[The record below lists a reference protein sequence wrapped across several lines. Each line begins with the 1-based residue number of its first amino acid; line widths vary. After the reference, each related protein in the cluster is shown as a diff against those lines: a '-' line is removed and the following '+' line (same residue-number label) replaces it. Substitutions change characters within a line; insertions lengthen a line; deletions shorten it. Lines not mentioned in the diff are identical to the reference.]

1 MGTPTALVIGAGI
14 AGPALALFLRRAGYE
29 VALHEARPADRA
41 ATGSYFTL
49 AAEGRAVLDR
59 LGLADEADRTGFPTR
74 SMEFLDH
81 RGRFLGANPAPST
94 LVRRDLLSALLHRA
108 AARAGIRVVHGSRL
122 TAVEPEPG
130 PTGGSPAHGGSVP
143 RPVAR
148 FADGSRMEAD
158 VVVGCD
164 GIHSAVRASL
174 LPAGPGPRFT
184 GVVDGGGIAR
194 LPEPPPCDGTMR
206 LTFGRR
212 AFFAWQALPDGD
224 VAWFQNT
231 RVATP
236 DEVPPAL
243 WHEQLLALHAGD
255 HPPLTALIAATAGR
269 VHRWPVHELPPLP
282 RWSRGA
288 VGLIGDAAHATGPH
302 DGQGASMALE
312 DARVLSAC
320 LAACPTGG
328 ASPAQAL
335 RRYEELRRPLVEEI
349 IRRSDRT
356 GRHKFPS
363 SERAR
368 EVRDQLLPHLL
379 RRTTSSPPTGGH
391 AR

>member
-14 AGPALALFLRRAGYE
+14 AGPALALFLWRAGYE
-29 VALHEARPADRA
+29 VVLHEARPAGTV

-49 AAEGRAVLDR
+49 AAEGRAVLAR
-59 LGLADEADRTGFPTR
+59 LGLAVEADQAGFLTR
-74 SMEFLDH
+74 RMEFLDH
-81 RGRFLGANPAPST
+81 RGRVLGANPSPST
-94 LVRRDLLSALLHRA
+94 LVRRDLLSDLLRRA
-108 AARAGIRVVHGSRL
+108 AARAGIQVVHGSRL
-122 TAVEPEPG
+122 TAVEPGLDAPG
-130 PTGGSPAHGGSVP
+130 GGPSSGRSFI

-148 FADGSRMEAD
+148 FADGSLTEAD
-158 VVVGCD
+158 LVVGCD
-164 GIHSAVRASL
+164 GIHSSVRAAV
-174 LPAGPGPRFT
+174 LPSGPGPRFT

-194 LPEPPPCDGTMR
+194 LPDPPPCDGTMR
-206 LTFGRR
+206 LIFGRR
-212 AFFAWQALPDGD
+212 AFFAWQTLPDGD

-231 RVATP
+231 RVPTP
-236 DEVPPAL
+236 DEVPASL
-243 WHEQLLALHAGD
+243 WRERLLALHAGD
-255 HPPLTALIAATAGR
+255 HPLLTAVIAATAGP
-269 VHRWPVHELPPLP
+269 VHRWPVYELPALP

-312 DARVLSAC
+312 DALVLAEC
-320 LAACPTGG
+320 LTGG
-328 ASPAQAL
+328 ASPPQAL
-335 RRYEELRRPLVEEI
+335 RRYEALRRPRVEEI

-356 GRHKFPS
+356 GRQKFPS

-379 RRTTSSPPTGGH
+379 QRTTGSSPTGGH

>member
-29 VALHEARPADRA
+29 VALHEARPADGA

-49 AAEGRAVLDR
+49 AAEGRAVLAR
-59 LGLADEADRTGFPTR
+59 LGLADEADRTGSPTR
-74 SMEFLDH
+74 RMEFLDH
-81 RGRFLGANPAPST
+81 GGRVLGANTAPTT
-94 LVRRDLLSALLHRA
+94 LLRRDRLSDLLRRA
-108 AARAGIRVVHGSRL
+108 AARSGIQVVHGSRL
-122 TAVEPEPG
+122 VAIEPQQGATDGG
-130 PTGGSPAHGGSVP
+130 PLSGRPFP

-148 FADGSRMEAD
+148 FADGSRTGAD
-158 VVVGCD
+158 LVVGCD
-164 GIHSAVRASL
+164 GIHSAVRAAL

-194 LPEPPPCDGTMR
+194 LSEPPPRDGTMR

-212 AFFAWQALPDGD
+212 AFFAWQTLPDGD
-224 VAWFQNT
+224 VAWFQKT
-231 RVATP
+231 RVTTP
-236 DEVPPAL
+236 DDVPPAL
-243 WHEQLLALHAGD
+243 WRERLLALHAGD
-255 HPPLTALIAATAGR
+255 HPLLTALIAATAGP

-282 RWSRGA
+282 YWSRGA

-312 DARVLSAC
+312 DALVLSRC
-320 LAACPTGG
+320 LAGG
-328 ASPAQAL
+328 AAPAQAL
-335 RRYEELRRPLVEEI
+335 RRYEALRRPRVEELVQ
-349 IRRSDRT
+349 RSNRT
-356 GRHKFPS
+356 GRQKFPS

-368 EVRDQLLPHLL
+368 EVRDQLLPQLL
-379 RRTTSSPPTGGH
+379 RRTVGSSPTGGH